1 MPSKAFKK
9 FGDRML
15 EVKRLH
21 SLCTREDE
29 DYRIKKSNAEKDDA
43 LLRGAHVL
51 LCSHL
56 EGYFE
61 DLISDL
67 ITAYDH
73 LTSHVALLP
82 EELRAQQVTGGS
94 AKWEIKEPAKRW
106 QIMQKWAVHPL
117 IKSSE
122 EKPIGC

>member
-1 MPSKAFKK
+1 MPSSAFKK
-9 FGDRML
+9 FGDRIL

-29 DYRIKKSNAEKDDA
+29 DYRIKKSNAERDEA

-61 DLISDL
+61 DLISDV
-67 ITAYDH
+67 I
-73 LTSHVALLP
+73 VKG
-82 EELRAQQVTGGS
+82 VS
-94 AKWEIKEPAKRW
+94 AKGTETTDTFSLKGLSQALDRLA
-106 QIMQKWAVHPL
+106 QD
-117 IKSSE
+117 
-122 EKPIGC
+122 CRR